1 MLWLIPFLTLAGCEG
16 RSSQPSTS
24 QPQPLKVVTTILPM
38 YLFTKAVVGDAA
50 AVVLL
55 IPPGSEVHEYQSKP
69 ADVQELAQA
78 DVLVRN
84 GLGLEEFL
92 AGTVR
97 SAQNPNLVEITASQ
111 GIKPLDSANVVHD
124 HSPSSTDPDQ
134 ADQGNPHI
142 WLDPV
147 RAQEQVK
154 NIRDGLIKADPAQGQ
169 IYETNAA
176 AYIQKLQQLDQQF
189 QQQLQ
194 ACKTDPCRFIILHD
208 AFPYLANRYH
218 LQQVAIVEIPEDSFS
233 PRDIQRVITLA
244 KRSKVKALFKEP
256 GVDSQALTNLS
267 SDLNLKLETLDPL
280 ESGDLNPQYYF
291 TAMEK
296 NLQTLKR
303 AFE

>member
-1 MLWLIPFLTLAGCEG
+1 MAGCQS
-16 RSSQPSTS
+16 RSSQSPTS
-24 QPQPLKVVTTILPM
+24 QPQPLKVITTILPM

-50 AVVLL
+50 AVTLL

-84 GLGLEEFL
+84 GLGLEDFL

-111 GIKPLDSANVVHD
+111 GIKPLDSANVVPD
-124 HSPSSTDPDQ
+124 HSPSPTDPDQ
-134 ADQGNPHI
+134 ADQGNLQGNPHI

-154 NIRDGLIKADPAQGQ
+154 NIRDGLIKADPAQRQ

-194 ACKTDPCRFIILHD
+194 ACKTEPCRFIILHD

-233 PRDIQRVITLA
+233 PGDIQRVITLA
-244 KRSKVKALFKEP
+244 KRSKVQALFREP
-256 GVDSQALTNLS
+256 GVDNQALTNLS
-267 SDLNLKLETLDPL
+267 SDLNLKLEILDPL
-280 ESGDLNPQYYF
+280 ESGNLNPQYYF